1 MTGKL
6 FDKIKTTSDR
16 FELRLSGSGGQGMI
30 FASVV
35 LGEAIGLTEGKNVVQ
50 SQSYGPEA
58 RGGASKADVVV
69 SSQEIFYPK
78 AMKLDLL
85 LAMTQES
92 MDKYYPDLKEG
103 GILIVDTSL
112 VTSVPTDN
120 FYGLEFTRL
129 ARHETGHIMVAN
141 VIALGA
147 IAALTDVV
155 SLESI
160 TNAVLSRAPRGT
172 EEKNKKAVELGYNE
186 AMKLKK

>member
-6 FDKIKTTSDR
+6 FDKIKMTSDR

-85 LAMTQES
+85 LAMTQEA
-92 MDKYYPDLKEG
+92 MDKYYVDLKEG

-120 FYGLEFTRL
+120 YYGLEFTRL
-129 ARHETGHIMVAN
+129 ARNEIGQIMVAN

-147 IAALTDVV
+147 IAALTDIV

-172 EEKNKKAVELGYNE
+172 EDKNKRAVEIGYYE